1 MSIVDSTASPTVCRK
16 CGTAYS
22 RLKGYFPVC
31 YSSLYKGTGY
41 LPYCNSCID
50 EMYDSYL
57 SEGYSPADTV
67 RQMCRKLDI
76 YWNEKL
82 FADSEKMSASRS
94 VMRSYIAKTNSS
106 RIVGKCYDDTLRE
119 ENALWVWPRHYD
131 EISAPVTDTT
141 QEYEEDNNID
151 VEPEIM
157 AFWGPGNTPKMY
169 QELQQRYLY
178 WKEHLPAGVNIDDI
192 GVQALLRQICSV
204 EIELNKLRAAG
215 KSTDKAVNSLNTL
228 LGSAMLKPAQK
239 KDEAD
244 AAIDNTP
251 FGVWI
256 KRWEDGK
263 PIPAPDPQLEDVDG
277 VKKYIFTWLHG
288 HLCKML
294 GIKNSYSRLY
304 DEAIAEMR
312 VEKPEFD
319 DEDDEAFIYDV
330 FSESTDD

>member
-22 RLKGYFPVC
+22 RLKGYFPVS
-31 YSSLYKGTGY
+31 YSFLYKGTGY
-41 LPYCNSCID
+41 LPYCNECID
-50 EMYDSYL
+50 SMYDMYV
-57 SEGYSPADTV
+57 SEEGRTPADAV
-67 RQMCRKLDI
+67 RQMCRKLDL
-76 YWNEKL
+76 YWNERL
-82 FADSEKMSASRS
+82 FNDAERMSAQRS
-94 VMRSYIAKTNSS
+94 LMRAYIAKTNTT
-106 RIVGKCYDDTLRE
+106 RFVGKCYDDTLAE
-119 ENALWVWPRHYD
+119 ENALWVWPPRY
-131 EISAPVTDTT
+131 A
-141 QEYEEDNNID
+141 NI
-151 VEPEIM
+151 VVPEPEEKVTEEEEKIEVDPEIIS
-157 AFWGPGNTPKMY
+157 FWGPGNTPKMY

-178 WKEHLPAGVNIDDI
+178 WKEHLPNGVNIDDI

-263 PIPAPDPQLEDVDG
+263 PIPKPDPELEDVDG
-277 VKKYIFTWLHG
+277 VKRYIFTWLHG
-288 HLCKML
+288 HHCKKL
-294 GIKNSYSRLY
+294 GIKNSYSKLY

-330 FSESTDD
+330 FSESSDD